1 MRHLL
6 LGSIALLGLL
16 ASSAQAAD
24 LPRRAAPPAPV
35 YMAPIFTWTGFYV
48 GLNAGYGFSG
58 DRGVSISG
66 SPLITGAQA
75 GGVVPYSLAPKRDG
89 FIGGGQIGYNVQ
101 SGNIVY
107 GVEVDFQGADI
118 KGSASV
124 CDIGGGCGSVIT
136 NATNKLEW
144 MGTLRGRLGFAFDR
158 VLVYATGGLA
168 IGGVRN
174 SAHSN
179 EFAGLGR
186 QFDVR
191 NNNTRAGWTLGA
203 GVEYAISGNWSAKLE
218 YLYYDLGRTS
228 GVGIQTNPVLPAQ
241 FMTARFRNNGHIVR
255 AGINYRFGG
264 VAGPVVASY

>member
-6 LGSIALLGLL
+6 LGSVALLGL
-16 ASSAQAAD
+16 AAVSAQAAD

-35 YMAPIFTWTGFYV
+35 YIAPIFTWTGFYV

-58 DRGVSISG
+58 DRGVGISG
-66 SPLITGAQA
+66 SPLITNGQLAA
-75 GGVVPYSLAPKRDG
+75 TVPFSLSPKRDG
-89 FIGGGQIGYNVQ
+89 FIGGAQVGYNVQ
-101 SGNIVY
+101 SGSLVY

-118 KGSASV
+118 KGSANACAV
-124 CDIGGGCGSVIT
+124 GLGCGAVIT

-144 MGTLRGRLGFAFDR
+144 FGTLRGRLGVAFDR
-158 VLVYATGGLA
+158 ALIYATGGLA
-168 IGGVRN
+168 LGGVRN
-174 SAHSN
+174 SAHLN
-179 EFAGLGR
+179 EFAGAGR

-228 GVGIQTNPVLPAQ
+228 GVGIQTNPVNPAE

-264 VAGPVVASY
+264 PAGPVVASY